1 MKIDS
6 RKPDLKAVKIG
17 TVVITTKGFEFSRV
31 ENGWLDSKTKLT
43 WFYPEPKKL
52 NQYEAMEKY
61 NSPSKRLPTKDE
73 FEDAEKHGFREVL
86 EINSSLFWSS
96 SVYPSYSYYAYFF
109 NGNYGDIGYVSRSYY
124 NDAAVCVS
132 GR

>member
-61 NSPSKRLPTKDE
+61 NSPSKRLPTKEE

-96 SVYPSYSYYAYFF
+96 SVNPNRADCAYVF
-109 NGNYGDIGYVSRSYY
+109 NGSNGDIHYGYRDSYGE
-124 NDAAVCVS
+124 AALCVS